1 MPIHL
6 RSLLLLT
13 VIALMACRGGED
25 TAPVALDVVCGDRQ
39 PVQLLSERLR
49 FVTPSQPFD
58 IGDEDEVFVAV
69 TFDPQFNQGGF
80 TSSPWDL
87 YVIDASAQPDIDDSS
102 PLQPSRDLRIS
113 INDLDSYERVSQ
125 PAGSYRLYSRGS
137 PEVNIIRCE

>member
-1 MPIHL
+1 MPSHHP
-6 RSLLLLT
+6 SVLLLT
-13 VIALMACRGGED
+13 VIALTACRGGED
-25 TAPVALDVVCGDRQ
+25 TAHVTLDVVCGDRN
-39 PVQLLSERLR
+39 PVELLSERLR

-80 TSSPWDL
+80 TPSPWDL
-87 YVIDASAQPDIDDSS
+87 YVIDASAQPDIDESS
-102 PLQPSRDLRIS
+102 PLRANDPRIS
-113 INDLDSYERVSQ
+113 ISDIDAYERVSQ